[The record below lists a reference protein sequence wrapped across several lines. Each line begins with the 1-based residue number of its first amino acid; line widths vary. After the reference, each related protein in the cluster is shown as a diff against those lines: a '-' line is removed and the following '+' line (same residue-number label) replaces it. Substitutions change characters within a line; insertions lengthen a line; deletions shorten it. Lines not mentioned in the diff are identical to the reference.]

1 MALNLIMLGPPGAG
15 KGTQAERFA
24 RTRGI
29 PRISTGDILRDAVHE
44 GTEIGKR
51 AKAIMDRGELVGDD
65 VMIGIVQE
73 RLDRPDAAGGF
84 VLEGFPRTVAQAT
97 ALDRIMTGRDPLIV
111 VDIAVPET
119 ELVRRLAWR
128 LICEVCGANAAME
141 DLGDGAPGV
150 SSRGEGAPGVSSRG
164 EGVPGVNSR
173 GEGAP
178 GLNNDTNGDGAD
190 RVVLPGA
197 NANAPETI
205 AAVRAIAEPHRCRRC
220 GGRLVQRSDDNDA
233 IVRERLKVYQ
243 RQSEPLVE
251 FYRER
256 PTFRSISGAQ
266 PPDRVAADLTAA
278 VEAAVARPPVGT
290 RVVPGKA
297 RSGAQ
302 S

>member
-51 AKAIMDRGELVGDD
+51 AKAVMDRGELVGDD

-73 RLDRPDAAGGF
+73 RLDRPDAADGF

-150 SSRGEGAPGVSSRG
+150 SSRGEGAPGVS
-164 EGVPGVNSR
+164 
-173 GEGAP
+173 
-178 GLNNDTNGDGAD
+178 NDTNGDGAD

-266 PPDRVAADLTAA
+266 SPDRVAADLTAA

>member
-29 PRISTGDILRDAVHE
+29 PKISTGDILRDAVHT
-44 GTEIGKR
+44 GTEVGKR
-51 AKAIMDRGELVGDD
+51 AKAVMDRGELVGDD
-65 VMIGIVQE
+65 VMIGIVKE
-73 RLDRPDAAGGF
+73 RLDRPDAAAGF

-97 ALDRIMTGRDPLIV
+97 ALDCIMTGRDPLIV
-111 VDIAVPET
+111 VDIAVPEA
-119 ELVRRLAWR
+119 ELVRRLASR
-128 LICEVCGANAAME
+128 LICEDCGANAAME
-141 DLGDGAPGV
+141 DRGDGPPGV
-150 SSRGEGAPGVSSRG
+150 NNRGEGAPGV
-164 EGVPGVNSR
+164 
-173 GEGAP
+173 
-178 GLNNDTNGDGAD
+178 NNETNGDGAD

-205 AAVRAIAEPHRCRRC
+205 AAVRAITEPHRCRRC

-256 PTFRSISGAQ
+256 PTFRSINGAQ

-278 VEAAVARPPVGT
+278 VEATGVRPPVGT
-290 RVVPGKA
+290 RVLPGKA

>member
-150 SSRGEGAPGVSSRG
+150 SSRGEGVPGVSN
-164 EGVPGVNSR
+164 E
-173 GEGAP
+173 
-178 GLNNDTNGDGAD
+178 TNGDGAD